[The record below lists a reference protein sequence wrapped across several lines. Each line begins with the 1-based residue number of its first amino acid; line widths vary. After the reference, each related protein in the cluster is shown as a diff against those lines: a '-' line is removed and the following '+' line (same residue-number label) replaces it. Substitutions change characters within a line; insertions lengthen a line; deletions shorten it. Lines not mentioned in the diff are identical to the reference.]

1 VCVLHVS
8 NNVVCG
14 CYVCVTMCAYVT
26 VLCECV
32 SVRVR
37 KCVCVATLFV
47 RTVAAESVVC
57 NDAVCENV

>member
-1 VCVLHVS
+1 V
-8 NNVVCG
+8 
-14 CYVCVTMCAYVT
+14 
-26 VLCECV
+26 CECV